1 MCCAN
6 LYSFYCDPENIY
18 IDLQFK
24 NYTNIVDCTNDG
36 LMITR
41 WINLPNNIQY
51 VIFLLSRSLVS
62 NAFQV
67 PFNRGLCHAHMWW
80 MIYCYYNIEIV
91 LLYCIWWFNWGVYV
105 EVLSGLGVHECYW
118 DDLFP
123 LLIEFWCK
131 SHIPYPSNLAKDTLL
146 FLERIW
152 WWGLQ
157 VLI

>member
-24 NYTNIVDCTNDG
+24 NYTNIVDSTNDG

-62 NAFQV
+62 NIFQV
-67 PFNRGLCHAHMWW
+67 PFNRGLCHAHM
-80 MIYCYYNIEIV
+80 
-91 LLYCIWWFNWGVYV
+91 
-105 EVLSGLGVHECYW
+105 
-118 DDLFP
+118 
-123 LLIEFWCK
+123 
-131 SHIPYPSNLAKDTLL
+131 
-146 FLERIW
+146 
-152 WWGLQ
+152 
-157 VLI
+157 